1 MKKILAYLRP
11 IVQDEVVERLRKMD
25 VPGASLSEVDE
36 FGREA
41 DPEGGESYGPQ
52 VSPYQRI
59 VKLEV
64 ICGDEESSDIAEAIA
79 ETAQTGRRGDGK
91 VFVTPVVQAIDIR
104 TQNTGEDVV

>member
-1 MKKILAYLRP
+1 MKKITAYIRP
-11 IVQDEVVERLRKMD
+11 IMQDEVVERLQGME
-25 VPGASLSEVDE
+25 VPGASLSEVDG

-41 DPEGGESYGPQ
+41 DPEGGKSYGPQ

-64 ICGDEESSDIAEAIA
+64 VCSDDEAMGIAEAIA

-91 VFVTPVVQAIDIR
+91 VFVTPVTQAIDIR
-104 TQNTGEDVV
+104 TQNTGANVV